1 MINRDRL
8 VRTFTDLARIDSP
21 SGEEEAMAVE
31 LTGRLESL
39 GLTVARDSYGNLI
52 AGDGGDDPIMLSAHM
67 DTVEPGRG
75 IKPRIDGDRIE
86 SDGTTI
92 LGGDCKAGVAA
103 ILEGL
108 QSLEEDGAGHV
119 PVEIVLTREEE
130 LALVGARELDFSM
143 IGAREAIVFDSEGP
157 VSRLTSS
164 SPTYIGVDVEV
175 TGRAA
180 HAGVEPEKGLSA
192 IRVAAELISS
202 LPQGRLDHETTFNIG
217 TITGGNVRNTVPDE
231 ASLRGEFRSMNLET
245 IDSLRLQ
252 VGEALDKVRRMYPD
266 AKIEDHLHIDFETY
280 ELSDDEPAL
289 LRVKSALR
297 SIGLEPTMKPSG
309 GGTDGNVFRLNGI
322 NAVVVGMAVYNMHT
336 VREHVEIPELVDAA
350 HLCETLLRA

>member
-1 MINRDRL
+1 M
-8 VRTFTDLARIDSP
+8 
-21 SGEEEAMAVE
+21 
-31 LTGRLESL
+31 
-39 GLTVARDSYGNLI
+39 
-52 AGDGGDDPIMLSAHM
+52 
-67 DTVEPGRG
+67 
-75 IKPRIDGDRIE
+75 
-86 SDGTTI
+86 
-92 LGGDCKAGVAA
+92 
-103 ILEGL
+103 
-108 QSLEEDGAGHV
+108 
-119 PVEIVLTREEE
+119 
-130 LALVGARELDFSM
+130 
-143 IGAREAIVFDSEGP
+143 
-157 VSRLTSS
+157 
-164 SPTYIGVDVEV
+164 
-175 TGRAA
+175 
-180 HAGVEPEKGLSA
+180 
-192 IRVAAELISS
+192 
-202 LPQGRLDHETTFNIG
+202 
-217 TITGGNVRNTVPDE
+217 PDE

-350 HLCETLLRA
+350 HLCETLLRAYEVGSQRHGMRSPPERMPGAGLRPSGERRPAAVVRPQRGGREEWPLPRPDAECRGFFESIVPDDARVHVRPMFGNVAGFVNGNMFIGLFGADLFVRLSDEDRAELLQERDAAILEAMKGRPMKEYVVVPEE

>member
-39 GLTVARDSYGNLI
+39 GLRVARDSYGNLI

-75 IKPRIDGDRIE
+75 IEPVIEGDRIE

-92 LGGDCKAGVAA
+92 VGGDCKAGVAA

-108 QSLEEDGAGHV
+108 QSLDEDGAGHV

-157 VSRLTSS
+157 VSRHHVLQ
-164 SPTYIGVDVEV
+164 PDV
-175 TGRAA
+175 
-180 HAGVEPEKGLSA
+180 H
-192 IRVAAELISS
+192 
-202 LPQGRLDHETTFNIG
+202 
-217 TITGGNVRNTVPDE
+217 
-231 ASLRGEFRSMNLET
+231 
-245 IDSLRLQ
+245 
-252 VGEALDKVRRMYPD
+252 RR
-266 AKIEDHLHIDFETY
+266 
-280 ELSDDEPAL
+280 
-289 LRVKSALR
+289 
-297 SIGLEPTMKPSG
+297 
-309 GGTDGNVFRLNGI
+309 
-322 NAVVVGMAVYNMHT
+322 
-336 VREHVEIPELVDAA
+336 
-350 HLCETLLRA
+350 